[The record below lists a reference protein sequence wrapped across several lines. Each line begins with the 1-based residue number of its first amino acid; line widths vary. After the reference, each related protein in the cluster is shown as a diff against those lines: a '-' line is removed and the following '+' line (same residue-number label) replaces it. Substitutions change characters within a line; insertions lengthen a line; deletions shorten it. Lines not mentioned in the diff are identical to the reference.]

1 MENEKVKT
9 IDWHIHLPMDFPA
22 DWDDEMIEFYLNWI
36 NLAGVVIIW
45 LTCLKNI
52 VKKMDVFVVF
62 VKQRY
67 LRSKYMEQ
75 TITLTTS
82 KSGDWQ
88 ILEINGTEWASGHS
102 ISNVDWLGLLGE
114 HFNCQIEVIWISDE
128 EMEARC

>member
-1 MENEKVKT
+1 MEK
-9 IDWHIHLPMDFPA
+9 
-22 DWDDEMIEFYLNWI
+22 
-36 NLAGVVIIW
+36 
-45 LTCLKNI
+45 
-52 VKKMDVFVVF
+52 
-62 VKQRY
+62 
-67 LRSKYMEQ
+67 

-114 HFNCQIEVIWISDE
+114 YFDCQIEAKCISDE

>member
-1 MENEKVKT
+1 MKNYEKYADEIKT
-9 IDWHIHLPMDFPA
+9 YTNGSSYC
-22 DWDDEMIEFYLNWI
+22 EE
-36 NLAGVVIIW
+36 II
-45 LTCLKNI
+45 I
-52 VKKMDVFVVF
+52 P
-62 VKQRY
+62 
-67 LRSKYMEQ
+67 

-88 ILEINGTEWASGHS
+88 ILEINGIEWASGHS